1 MSDPD
6 PAVFDARAVGG
17 EVCPILPTAIDPDAM
32 SVVRRLNAAGHRAYF
47 VGGCVRDLLLGGTP
61 KDFDIATSAR
71 PRQVKKLFRNA
82 RIIGRRFRLVHVL
95 FQGNKQIEVSTF
107 RRDPGDSASGGEAP
121 ARDFADEVRDDEAEL
136 GREGEGGDAERG
148 ALEGAS
154 DRGARRGGDDRDG
167 DEGDGEEDLLIR
179 EDNVYGT
186 EAEDAVRRDFTING
200 LFYDVERE
208 QVIDYVG
215 GVPDIRR
222 RTLRTIG
229 EASRRLREDPVRILR
244 AVKFATRLGL
254 ALDPLLASAM
264 ADHHEELTRSAPP
277 RVFEEIL
284 RILGGSKPDRSVEV
298 LVGLG
303 VFRVLFPEMPL
314 HSHHGE
320 ADPRLARLLGRL
332 RAMAEIDRGRRSLP
346 TFAYVAVLFWDELLE
361 RLLGAD
367 SPTESHHAQPSQ
379 SLDDFLRPLGTRCR
393 MAKRDTARARAALLA
408 LRRIDPRYSDPSG
421 KKRRRRGGSGDFL
434 RREFFHDAL
443 LLMEI
448 SYRAE
453 GLDAAPLL
461 EWQQKRDELGGGNER
476 PPHRNGREGR
486 EGYDARDPRDPRDH
500 GARRAPEPLPRSAA
514 RPAEPNAP
522 RSATASAESARE
534 GAGDGSSD
542 GGNEGGNEAGNG
554 GGSELLHRRR
564 RRRRQRKSQLFGAPR
579 LDEGEPA

>member
-1 MSDPD
+1 MSDAE
-6 PAVFDARAVGG
+6 PAIFDARQVGG
-17 EVCPILPTAIDPDAM
+17 DVCAILPTAIDPDAM
-32 SVVRRLNAAGHRAYF
+32 SVVRRLNASGHRAYF

-107 RRDPGDSASGGEAP
+107 RRDPGDGPGDAALAGSADAA
-121 ARDFADEVRDDEAEL
+121 ARDFGDEQRDVPREDEPEFARDS
-136 GREGEGGDAERG
+136 GDGVGGGSDGDA
-148 ALEGAS
+148 
-154 DRGARRGGDDRDG
+154 D
-167 DEGDGEEDLLIR
+167 EDLLIR

-215 GVPDIRR
+215 GVPDLRR

-229 EASRRLREDPVRILR
+229 DPSRRLREDPVRILR
-244 AVKFATRLGL
+244 AVKFATRLKL

-264 ADHHEELTRSAPP
+264 ADHHEDLTRSAPP

-284 RILGGSKPDRSVEV
+284 RILGGAAPDRAVEV

-314 HSHHGE
+314 RAPHGE
-320 ADPRLARLLGRL
+320 PDPRLARLLGRL
-332 RAMAEIDRGRRSLP
+332 RAMAAIDRGRRSLP
-346 TFAYVAVLFWDELLE
+346 TFAYIAVLFWDELLE

-367 SPTESHHAQPSQ
+367 SPAESHHAQPSQ

-408 LRRIDPRYSDPSG
+408 LRRIDPRFTDQGG

-448 SYRAE
+448 SYQAE
-453 GLDAAPLL
+453 SLDLAPVL
-461 EWQQKRDELGGGNER
+461 EWQQKRDELGGSGPR
-476 PPHRNGREGR
+476 PAGSRSGAGRSPHGGR
-486 EGYDARDPRDPRDH
+486 
-500 GARRAPEPLPRSAA
+500 GAPSRSAA
-514 RPAEPNAP
+514 ADGDEVDESDGAAEAAPEMGGDARAPSPRFGARPA
-522 RSATASAESARE
+522 ATNSPPS
-534 GAGDGSSD
+534 GTDGDV
-542 GGNEGGNEAGNG
+542 
-554 GGSELLHRRR
+554 LHRRR
-564 RRRRQRKSQLFGAPR
+564 RRRRQRKSQLFGSPQR
-579 LDEGEPA
+579 DEGDPA

>member
-1 MSDPD
+1 MARYSKRFAAPDGSHPPVMSDPD
-6 PAVFDARAVGG
+6 PDVFDARAVGG

-121 ARDFADEVRDDEAEL
+121 ARDFADEGRDDEAEL
-136 GREGEGGDAERG
+136 VGDADGGEAERTSGGG
-148 ALEGAS
+148 AVARS
-154 DRGARRGGDDRDG
+154 ARRGDDD
-167 DEGDGEEDLLIR
+167 DDSDAEEDLLIR

-244 AVKFATRLGL
+244 AVKFATRLDL

-284 RILGGSKPDRSVEV
+284 RILGGSKPDRAVEV

-453 GLDAAPLL
+453 GLDPAPLL
-461 EWQQKRDELGGGNER
+461 EWQQKRDELGGGGGER
-476 PPHRNGREGR
+476 SSHRGGRDAH
-486 EGYDARDPRDPRDH
+486 DARRS
-500 GARRAPEPLPRSAA
+500 PEPMPRAAA
-514 RPAEPNAP
+514 RPDEPHAH
-522 RSATASAESARE
+522 RHSTASAPPARE
-534 GAGDGSSD
+534 GAREDAG
-542 GGNEGGNEAGNG
+542 EASRE